1 MKPITS
7 PFVEDTLSETNSSS
21 LKIAWKM
28 MTFFWVPAYF
38 SGDELFL
45 AGGFKYVFYFDPEP
59 WGKISIL
66 TIIFFKW
73 VGSTTSQVSF
83 QGV

>member
-38 SGDELFL
+38 SGDELLL
-45 AGGFKYVFYFDPEP
+45 AGGFKYFVLFWPQTL
-59 WGKISIL
+59 GKWSIL

-73 VGSTTSQVSF
+73 VGWNHQP
-83 QGV
+83 G